1 MQQQLRALQGARAG
15 LHLTQSDIVVLEAA
29 KEAVDVLQDGEE
41 GGSDG
46 GEEEE
51 EEGSQEGDCGDD
63 EGETGDA

>member
-51 EEGSQEGDCGDD
+51 EGSEDDDCGDD
-63 EGETGDA
+63 EGGTGIA